1 VVPVE
6 VPGCFDVEEE
16 RGADV
21 EEEQG
26 TGVEAHA
33 EDVMEGAWR
42 TRRRSR
48 RRRVCGGEITGLE
61 FRGLGTLKKN
71 NNNNDGH
78 DDVIDARRYI

>member
-1 VVPVE
+1 ME

-16 RGADV
+16 RGTDV
-21 EEEQG
+21 EEQG

-42 TRRRSR
+42 TRRRSG
-48 RRRVCGGEITGLE
+48 RRRVCGGEITGLL
-61 FRGLGTLKKN
+61 FRGLGTLKK